1 MSIENNLASIAHSLE
16 VIAARIS
23 ATPVVI
29 PPTVVPA
36 APAPAPAPV
45 AAAPAP
51 APMPVAAAPAPTPMP
66 AFMQPAAPAPA
77 SGIPAPFTDE
87 KGLMDYVMGKYRAL
101 GPVKGAMIQNVL
113 SEIGCKNIKDVTADM
128 YSVFFHKVEAI
139 S

>member
-36 APAPAPAPV
+36 PAAAPAPAPAPV

-51 APMPVAAAPAPTPMP
+51 APMP